1 MTDPEVVKDRARVA
15 DRLRKLYRDD
25 YEALLSQAML
35 ANEGTRKDRDLSDL
49 EVDERW
55 IEIPDIDNIEVLAA
69 NVARSDSFYKPIDV
83 AELEDMSPDAYDC
96 EMHVFFREVP
106 LHAPRRSPCSCR
118 IYRPHLPRDFYVVEL
133 TAFFL

>member
-1 MTDPEVVKDRARVA
+1 
-15 DRLRKLYRDD
+15 
-25 YEALLSQAML
+25 ML

-96 EMHVFFREVP
+96 EMHVFFREVT